1 MNVKTAINRNFMV
14 PETLKI
20 SIKKMID
27 SKNSRLNQLQQK
39 DPVAKIYEESKF
51 SKAEN
56 DKRPVNDEWRTENE
70 NEE

>member
-1 MNVKTAINRNFMV
+1 MNAKTAINRNFMV

-51 SKAEN
+51 SKAEK
-56 DKRPVNDEWRTENE
+56 D
-70 NEE
+70 